1 MLEVRRITV
10 LFVKIMPYTDRF
22 WYMFPHEE
30 GIDIMYIIS
39 SMAANKNM
47 AILSEFMMT
56 TMKYL
61 MNDDLN
67 LAIYRFVDFMA
78 IDTQY
83 I

>member
-1 MLEVRRITV
+1 
-10 LFVKIMPYTDRF
+10 
-22 WYMFPHEE
+22 
-30 GIDIMYIIS
+30 MYIIS

>member
-1 MLEVRRITV
+1 
-10 LFVKIMPYTDRF
+10 
-22 WYMFPHEE
+22 
-30 GIDIMYIIS
+30 MYIIS

-47 AILSEFMMT
+47 AIMSEFMMT

-67 LAIYRFVDFMA
+67 LAIYRFVDFMF